1 MKNTINSNSI
11 KFSLFFIG
19 IILIIGLLFYSNS
32 LVNRLRDD
40 NREIVKVYSQI
51 IAKTVNEPSDSN
63 LNFVFDEIIKKVQF
77 PIIYSNIN
85 NDPQYSRNLGNSNY
99 LY

>member
-51 IAKTVNEPSDSN
+51 IAKTVN
-63 LNFVFDEIIKKVQF
+63 
-77 PIIYSNIN
+77 
-85 NDPQYSRNLGNSNY
+85 
-99 LY
+99 